1 MAKGDF
7 FQLRRMYRWV
17 MSWSTHPHGVKALGF
32 VAAIEAI
39 FFPVPVD
46 PLLVAMGVGRPKK
59 ALYFAGVAAF
69 WSVMGGVLGYAIG
82 YFMWDQWQ
90 GLFYEYVFSPAK
102 MGIVLQK
109 FNENAFVAIF
119 LASFTPIPFK
129 VFTIAAGVGNLSWL
143 PFLSGAILGRGLR
156 FYIIGAVIHKF
167 GDEARHII
175 DKHFQKLTIAVGVVV
190 VLVFLVY
197 RYI

>member
-7 FQLRRMYRWV
+7 LGLRKLYNWV
-17 MSWSTHPHGVKALGF
+17 MSWSEHPHGVKALGF

-39 FFPVPVD
+39 FFPIPVD
-46 PLLVAMGVGRPKK
+46 PLLVAMGVGKPKR
-59 ALYFAGVAAF
+59 ALYFTGVAVF
-69 WSVMGGVLGYAIG
+69 WSVMGGVFGYAIG
-82 YFMWDQWQ
+82 YFMWEQWQ
-90 GLFYEYVFSPAK
+90 GVFYEYVFSPTK
-102 MGIVLQK
+102 MDYVLRK

-129 VFTIAAGVGNLSWL
+129 VFTIAAGVGKLSWI

-156 FYIIGAVIHKF
+156 FFIIGGLIYKF
-167 GDEARHII
+167 GSEAKRII
-175 DKHFQKLTIAVGVVV
+175 EQHFQKLTILGGVVV
-190 VLVFLVY
+190 VLLFIMY